1 MHWQVVVK
9 VVVSEEDDKYLEMIT
24 IYLLSLSTLIIPKLQ

>member
-1 MHWQVVVK
+1 MQVAVK